1 MNYNTLFYINNR
13 FILGI
18 ILNSLFIAVE
28 LFYGFQANS
37 VALIADA
44 VHNAADVFGLCLIW
58 FSYFMANREAPIHF
72 TYGYKNATI
81 FAAFLNTIVIFVAVG
96 NLIWVSIER
105 FTHTQLVVSK
115 TMIIVASIGV
125 LTNGLTALLF
135 MKDRHTDIN
144 IRGVYLN
151 MALDAAVSASVV
163 VAGICIY
170 WKGWYWLDPTMSIVI
185 AITILFSSWGLF
197 QEAINLIFQAVPST
211 IDFNAL
217 KTDISGN
224 KHIVSYHDLH
234 IWALSTTENALSV
247 HIVVNK
253 NEFTAELVQYFTDLF
268 NTKYGIKHTTIQ
280 LELHDNL
287 EPCLKQC

>member
-1 MNYNTLFYINNR
+1 MNYNSIFYINNR

-18 ILNSLFIAVE
+18 ILNSLFIALE

-37 VALIADA
+37 VSLIADA

-58 FSYFMANREAPIHF
+58 FSYFMANREAPTHF

-105 FTHTQLVVSK
+105 FVHTQIVVSK
-115 TMIIVASIGV
+115 TMIIIASIGV

-135 MKDRHTDIN
+135 MKGRDTDIN

-163 VAGICIY
+163 VAGVFIY
-170 WKGWYWLDPTMSIVI
+170 WKGWYWLDPMMSIVI

-197 QEAINLIFQAVPST
+197 KEAINLIFQAVPST
-211 IDFNAL
+211 VDFAAL
-217 KTDISGN
+217 KLDISGN
-224 KHIVSYHDLH
+224 QKIVSYHDLH

-247 HIVVNK
+247 HVVVNK
-253 NEFTAELVQYFTDLF
+253 NEFTSDLVQYLTDMF
-268 NTKYGIKHTTIQ
+268 NSKYDIKHTTIQ
-280 LELHDNL
+280 LEISDGQ
-287 EPCLKQC
+287 EPCVKNC

>member
-1 MNYNTLFYINNR
+1 MNYNSIFYINNR

-18 ILNSLFIAVE
+18 ILNSLFIALE

-37 VALIADA
+37 VSLIADA

-58 FSYFMANREAPIHF
+58 FSYFMANREAPLHF

-105 FTHTQLVVSK
+105 FMHTQIVVSK
-115 TMIIVASIGV
+115 TMIIIASIGV

-163 VAGICIY
+163 VAGVFIY
-170 WKGWYWLDPTMSIVI
+170 WKGWYWLDPMMSIVI
-185 AITILFSSWGLF
+185 AVTILFSSWGLF
-197 QEAINLIFQAVPST
+197 KEAINLIFQAVPST
-211 IDFNAL
+211 VDFAAL
-217 KTDISGN
+217 KLDISGN
-224 KHIVSYHDLH
+224 QKIVSYHDLH

-253 NEFTAELVQYFTDLF
+253 NEFTADLVQYLTDMF
-268 NTKYGIKHTTIQ
+268 NSKYDIKHTTIQ
-280 LELHDNL
+280 LEISDGQ
-287 EPCLKQC
+287 EPCVKNC